1 VAAVSAAGTAFVRTG
16 DSAVADEEE
25 EPDMR
30 RVEPWWTSLPA
41 GNMKRRSCQGGEDMM
56 GG

>member
-1 VAAVSAAGTAFVRTG
+1 
-16 DSAVADEEE
+16 VADEEE

-41 GNMKRRSCQGGEDMM
+41 GNMKRRSCQGGEDMV
-56 GG
+56 GEWSVDWCVCLVLNR